1 MKVLRPD
8 DIHPSSARLWLWV
21 GRRSCDRWRALQGG
35 HRVAPQDLDDNT
47 GDAETGAEC
56 KDIMVYYV
64 GRVYQGI
71 LYYYVGRVYQT
82 QRILCRE
89 SVSECIG
96 IGECD
101 GATAGRWLWPYA
113 SLSRGAACAL
123 DLWLASGLTSSISS
137 KRGEKYVDVLLC
149 IDLEKDARIGI
160 KIFTENYVPWALRD
174 SGLRDMAPNLPL
186 STIHQLLTLSKPNPL
201 CRQNVDTWAGITDVI
216 GIGDRCEKGVPRPAR
231 VSGED

>member
-64 GRVYQGI
+64 GRVYQ
-71 LYYYVGRVYQT
+71 T
-82 QRILCRE
+82 QNILCRE

-96 IGECD
+96 IGECE

-137 KRGEKYVDVLLC
+137 KRGEKYVEPSLISLM
-149 IDLEKDARIGI
+149 I
-160 KIFTENYVPWALRD
+160 KYKSKRKQKKRKRKYIRKKKQTKIWEGMGGKNNHYTIYVRYMYSILVKAAAPCFTFKISSL
-174 SGLRDMAPNLPL
+174 
-186 STIHQLLTLSKPNPL
+186 K
-201 CRQNVDTWAGITDVI
+201 
-216 GIGDRCEKGVPRPAR
+216 
-231 VSGED
+231 

>member
-64 GRVYQGI
+64 GRVYQ
-71 LYYYVGRVYQT
+71 T
-82 QRILCRE
+82 QNILCRE

-160 KIFTENYVPWALRD
+160 KNPYWELC
-174 SGLRDMAPNLPL
+174 PL
-186 STIHQLLTLSKPNPL
+186 STERFWTERYGPKFAPLHNTPTSHFEQTEPLMPSKCGHLSWDYG
-201 CRQNVDTWAGITDVI
+201 RHR
-216 GIGDRCEKGVPRPAR
+216 DRG
-231 VSGED
+231 